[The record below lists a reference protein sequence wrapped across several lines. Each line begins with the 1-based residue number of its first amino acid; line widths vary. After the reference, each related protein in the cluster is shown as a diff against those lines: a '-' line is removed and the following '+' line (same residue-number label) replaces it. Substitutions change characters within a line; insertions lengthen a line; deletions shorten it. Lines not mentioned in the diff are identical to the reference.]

1 MIVYSRNIYAF
12 FVGVFTQTFD
22 PNGSKCSS
30 LAFSVDEPD
39 VDRELKSSSSTEQLW
54 VIAIADSIL
63 LRADGGV
70 FLRIKSQARSF
81 INISSYHKPY
91 LPLNEFVM
99 QLDVAVD
106 LEQKYDRDYVE
117 KIHYA
122 DDVGVHERRHY
133 GRDPR

>member
-1 MIVYSRNIYAF
+1 MIVCSQLIYAF

-22 PNGSKCSS
+22 PNGSKYSS

-70 FLRIKSQARSF
+70 FLRIKSQALSVN
-81 INISSYHKPY
+81 NISYQKPH
-91 LPLNEFVM
+91 LPLNEFVL

-122 DDVGVHERRHY
+122 DDVGVHELRHY